1 MNRRNFLKSSASLT
15 AMLTAGNTFAA
26 RDKAERK
33 LNHFI
38 FINLVGAPSQFE
50 SFDPKPGTANGG
62 PTKAV
67 NTRIANCQFADNF
80 GNLAELTNNI
90 AVMRMTSKEGNHE
103 RAQYFLQSG
112 GYIPVGALKHS
123 SMSSI
128 SGWGMENKTS
138 IIPPTVGIGR
148 GTRSAG
154 YLGRAY
160 DAFVVDNPEK
170 SAENILPSSFY
181 KNKVDNG
188 TNIRNLYVSSI
199 SPGLAGDDF
208 LQEKKLQS
216 QAARLGRH
224 TASEVFDLN
233 KETAT
238 VKRKYGENFIGNSCL
253 LAKRL
258 VNSGVPSVQINYG
271 NWDTHADNF
280 QKTSEL
286 ARPLDDALSSLIK
299 DLQESGKYKETAI
312 LVAGEFGRTPRIN
325 GNDGRDHYAQSWSAI
340 LASGA
345 VKGQLI
351 GLSNNEGTQVSNG
364 ITVPQLSFAL
374 YSLMGMNPNKWINT
388 SSGRPIKLS
397 PGKEGIPAIG

>member
-15 AMLTAGNTFAA
+15 ALLTAGTTFGA
-26 RDKAERK
+26 REKIDRK

-38 FINLVGAPSQFE
+38 FINLIGAPSQFE
-50 SFDPKPGTANGG
+50 SFDPKPGTINGG

-67 NTRIANCQFADNF
+67 NTTLPGCQFADNF
-80 GNLAELTNNI
+80 GNLAGLTDNI

-112 GYIPVGALKHS
+112 GYLPLGSLKHS

-128 SGWGMENKTS
+128 SGWGMENKDS
-138 IIPPTVGIGR
+138 IIPPTIGIGK
-148 GTRSAG
+148 GSRSAA
-154 YLGRAY
+154 YLGRSY
-160 DAFVVDNPEK
+160 DAFVVDNPQK
-170 SAENILPSSFY
+170 SSENIMPSTYY
-181 KNKVDNG
+181 KNKISNAS
-188 TNIRNLYVSSI
+188 NIRNLYVSSI
-199 SPGLAGDDF
+199 SPQGAGDEF
-208 LQEKKLQS
+208 LQEKKLQA
-216 QAARLGRH
+216 QATRLGKH

-233 KETAT
+233 KETKAI
-238 VKRKYGENFIGNSCL
+238 KSKYGNNFIGSSCL

-258 VNSGVPSVQINYG
+258 VNSGVPSIQINYG

-280 QKTSEL
+280 QKTSDL
-286 ARPLDDALSSLIK
+286 AKPLDIALSHLIK
-299 DLQESGKYKETAI
+299 DLKETGKYKNTAI

-345 VKGQLI
+345 VRGQVI
-351 GLSNNEGTQVSNG
+351 GSSNNEGTIVANG
-364 ITVPQLSFAL
+364 ITVPQLSHSL

-388 SSGRPIKLS
+388 SLGRPIKLS
-397 PGKEGIPAIG
+397 PSKVGIPSFH